1 MSLMEMENKCD
12 RYNVIFSEEE
22 KLELSGNIVE
32 LFKMH
37 SQVIENFIEN
47 NDMYLPGSI
56 TSDIFQLILRYIDI
70 CPSDFEY
77 DFPKPI
83 TRIVFNEKAGMFDA
97 WLNSLKNK
105 ELIKLLNAANYLIMP
120 GLTSL
125 LCAYLA
131 LKFRGMTREQLQEFF
146 LQE

>member
-1 MSLMEMENKCD
+1 MSLTELENK
-12 RYNVIFSEEE
+12 YNMYTVIFSEKE
-22 KLELSGNIVE
+22 KLELPENVVE
-32 LFKMH
+32 LFKMQ

-47 NDMYLPGSI
+47 NDVYLPGSI
-56 TSDIFQLILRYIDI
+56 TIDVFRMILKYIDI
-70 CPSDFEY
+70 CPADFDY

-83 TRIVFNEKAGMFDA
+83 TRVIFNEKAGMFEA
-97 WLNSLKNK
+97 WLNSLKNR

-120 GLTSL
+120 GLTNL

>member
-1 MSLMEMENKCD
+1 MSLMEMENKSNM
-12 RYNVIFSEEE
+12 YVVIFSEKE
-22 KLELSGNIVE
+22 KLELPENVVE
-32 LFKMH
+32 LFKLQ

-56 TSDIFQLILRYIDI
+56 TSDVFRLILKYIDI
-70 CPSDFEY
+70 CPANFEY

-83 TRIVFNEKAGMFDA
+83 TRIVFNEKAGMFEA
-97 WLNSLKNK
+97 WLNSLRNR

-131 LKFRGMTREQLQEFF
+131 LKFRGMTREQLQDFF
-146 LQE
+146 SQE

>member
-1 MSLMEMENKCD
+1 MSLTEIENKCNM
-12 RYNVIFSEEE
+12 YTVIFSDEE
-22 KLELSGNIVE
+22 KLELRENVVE
-32 LFKMH
+32 LFKLQ

-47 NDMYLPGSI
+47 NDIYLSRFI
-56 TSDIFQLILRYIDI
+56 TSNVFRMILKYIDV
-70 CPSDFEY
+70 CPADFEY

-83 TRIVFNEKAGMFDA
+83 TRVIFNEKAGMFEA

-125 LCAYLA
+125 LCAYLD

>member
-1 MSLMEMENKCD
+1 MSLLETENKCD
-12 RYNVIFSEEE
+12 RCTVIFSEEE
-22 KLELSGNIVE
+22 KLELSEKIVE
-32 LFKMH
+32 LFKLQ

-47 NDMYLPGSI
+47 NVMFIPGSI
-56 TSDIFQLILRYIDI
+56 KSDIFQLVLKYIDI
-70 CPSDFEY
+70 CPADFDY

-83 TRIVFNEKAGMFDA
+83 TRIVFNEKAGMFDS

-146 LQE
+146 LQ